1 MTGPTIMFLVLITV
15 ATSLDVLA
23 DSSCVD
29 EGNCEA
35 ETSLC
40 DQAISVFRKDDV
52 FARKEM
58 EKCVE
63 KINGG
68 DHNGAGLLDIQK
80 GIFRLLGGS
89 AYRVF
94 RISYAADFHKHER
107 AEDYPYLLSNYVKF
121 VRVVMNVYK
130 GLKVIPESEHKSLD
144 ELVRQTR
151 LTPPMHTCMNRDFP
165 STRTQWAVAFAASP
179 QQPHPSP

>member
-1 MTGPTIMFLVLITV
+1 MLLFLITV
-15 ATSLDVLA
+15 ATFLNVLG
-23 DSSCVD
+23 DSSCID
-29 EGNCEA
+29 AGNCDA
-35 ETSLC
+35 ETTSPLR
-40 DQAISVFRKDDV
+40 DRVISGFTKDNN

-80 GIFRLLGGS
+80 GMFRLLGGS

-107 AEDYPYLLSNYVKF
+107 AEEYPYLLSNYVKF
-121 VRVVMNVYK
+121 VRVVMNIYK
-130 GLKVIPESEHKSLD
+130 GLEVIPKSDHKSLD

>member
-1 MTGPTIMFLVLITV
+1 MLLVLITV

-23 DSSCVD
+23 GSSCVD
-29 EGNCEA
+29 EGNCDA

-40 DQAISVFRKDDV
+40 DQVISVFKKDAV
-52 FARKEM
+52 FAREET

-144 ELVRQTR
+144 ELVRETP
-151 LTPPMHTCMNRDFP
+151 LTPLMHTCMNCDLT
-165 STRTQWAVAFAASP
+165 STRTQ
-179 QQPHPSP
+179 